1 LATPINV
8 PDSKAPI
15 YLKTLA
21 DKLTEGV
28 GEDYALGDAS

>member
-1 LATPINV
+1 
-8 PDSKAPI
+8 
-15 YLKTLA
+15 LKTLA